1 MKNGYGGRNLTVRVR
16 PGKAGAIALIVVPV
30 LFLMFG
36 VVLFSSVMDGAGE
49 ARKPII
55 MFGVIWCVV
64 MVMLAGYS
72 IYNIVNPKGVP
83 GLEIDIT
90 ESDDSRP
97 GDGPRHR

>member
-1 MKNGYGGRNLTVRVR
+1 MKSGYEGRNMTLRVR

-55 MFGVIWCVV
+55 MFAVI
-64 MVMLAGYS
+64 
-72 IYNIVNPKGVP
+72 
-83 GLEIDIT
+83 
-90 ESDDSRP
+90 
-97 GDGPRHR
+97 